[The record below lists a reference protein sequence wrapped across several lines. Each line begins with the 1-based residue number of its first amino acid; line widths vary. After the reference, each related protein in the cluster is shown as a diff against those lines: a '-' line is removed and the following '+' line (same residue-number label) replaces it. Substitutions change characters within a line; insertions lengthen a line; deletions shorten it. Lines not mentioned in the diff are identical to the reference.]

1 VHVMYASSSRPAAVS
16 DRTDHGYLCRYIK
29 QAVYAGMGGGRSGA
43 SEADLAAVRA
53 ALAARGSAAV
63 PPNFEQT
70 APGPSGRP
78 GRMPQRAQRSPQTEA
93 LLQLLGLP
101 YNLDGPDPGR
111 GPPAAARTA
120 PAGARPHHGC
130 AAFVAA
136 RAELC
141 GLLVPRDR
149 QV

>member
-1 VHVMYASSSRPAAVS
+1 MKQ
-16 DRTDHGYLCRYIK
+16 TLC
-29 QAVYAGMGGGRSGA
+29 AGMGGGRSGA

-53 ALAARGSAAV
+53 ALAARGGAAV

-93 LLQLLGLP
+93 FLQILGLP
-101 YNLDGPDPGR
+101 YNLDAPDPGR
-111 GPPAAARTA
+111 GAPAAARTA
-120 PAGARPHHGC
+120 AAGARAHHGC
-130 AAFVAA
+130 AAVMAA

-141 GLLVPRDR
+141 GLLVLRYR
-149 QV
+149 RV

>member
-1 VHVMYASSSRPAAVS
+1 VHALHATNSWPPAVR
-16 DRTDHGYLCRYIK
+16 DRTSTFCKSARRTLR
-29 QAVYAGMGGGRSGA
+29 AGMGGGRSGA

-53 ALAARGSAAV
+53 TLAARGGAAV

-93 LLQLLGLP
+93 FLQLLGLP

-120 PAGARPHHGC
+120 PAGAQPLHGC
-130 AAFVAA
+130 AAFMAA